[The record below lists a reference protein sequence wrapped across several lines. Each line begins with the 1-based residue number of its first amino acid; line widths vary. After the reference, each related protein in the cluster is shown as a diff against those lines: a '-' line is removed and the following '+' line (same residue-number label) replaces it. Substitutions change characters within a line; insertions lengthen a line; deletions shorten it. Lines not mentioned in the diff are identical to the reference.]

1 MNFLQSSIGG
11 DDVLKYHTD
20 HFFSACFFLCVW
32 IPKQVYG
39 EN

>member
-11 DDVLKYHTD
+11 GDVLKYTD